1 MRALHDPMQ
10 RSRVRSSPPKGAI
23 RASAELRRTTPF
35 LFALVAKIGWGQLET
50 HPFTGL
56 VELGILAVV
65 VVMLFG
71 KLRPRTRRQA
81 DVSGT
86 PDVSTPLTSQ
96 VRQVSPPIGAPPA
109 PVADDTPQPIPRT
122 RPTTVSSRVRKPPAK
137 QRANPP
143 AHSANA
149 PRSAMQP
156 SSVLSPAMTLAP
168 RPPLAPHPPPSIHRR
183 SMRPPIRCGPPSSP
197 PRVGR

>member
-1 MRALHDPMQ
+1 LRALHDPMQ
-10 RSRVRSSPPKGAI
+10 RSRVRSSPPKGVI
-23 RASAELRRTTPF
+23 RASAEL
-35 LFALVAKIGWGQLET
+35 
-50 HPFTGL
+50 TGL

-168 RPPLAPHPPPSIHRR
+168 RPPLAPRPALAPSLVHQPLPPQSPVARR
-183 SMRPPIRCGPPSSP
+183 EA
-197 PRVGR
+197 